1 MSCRDQDAGFT
12 LVELLVALVA
22 SSMLL
27 ASLSWAIA
35 TLGHDLRGRGEP
47 GPLAQIISATPTL
60 TQMLE
65 GAMLPGAE
73 GQEFEGT
80 ADQLVAIVPP
90 PLAAGP
96 VGPVALTLRAE
107 RDGRYQNL
115 VASMRPVDATASW
128 PAPQANGHLLVK
140 GAENIRFDYVARAD
154 SGRPQLPALIIIDFK
169 LKAETKRIA
178 IAPKRTSDG
187 SCRFDPIS
195 QACR

>member
-1 MSCRDQDAGFT
+1 MRCRDQDAGFT

-35 TLGHDLRGRGEP
+35 TLGHDLRGRHDT
-47 GPLAQIISATPTL
+47 GPLAQIISATPML

-73 GQEFEGT
+73 GQGFEGT
-80 ADQLVAIVPP
+80 ADQLTAIVPP

-96 VGPVALTLRAE
+96 VGPVALTLRTE

-115 VASMRPVDATASW
+115 VATLRPVDAAAPW
-128 PAPQANGHLLVK
+128 PESQARAHMLVK
-140 GAENIRFDYVARAD
+140 GTDDIAFDYVARAD
-154 SGRPQLPALIIIDFK
+154 TGHPQLPALITIEFK
-169 LKAETKRIA
+169 LKGETKRIA

>member
-1 MSCRDQDAGFT
+1 MKFRDQDDGFT
-12 LVELLVALVA
+12 LVELLVAHVA

-35 TLGHDLRGRGEP
+35 TLGRDLRGRSDT
-47 GPLAQIISATPTL
+47 GPLAQIISATPIL

-65 GAMLPGAE
+65 GAMLPGTD
-73 GQEFEGT
+73 GKGFEGT
-80 ADQLVAIVPP
+80 TDQLMAIVPP

-96 VGPVALTLRAE
+96 VGPVALTLRSQ
-107 RDGRYQNL
+107 RDGRFQNL
-115 VASMRPVDATASW
+115 VATLRPVDATAPWSSS
-128 PAPQANGHLLVK
+128 QASAHMLIK
-140 GAENIRFDYVARAD
+140 GTDDIRFDYVARAD
-154 SGRPQLPALIIIDFK
+154 SGRPQLPALITIEFK
-169 LKAETKRIA
+169 LKGETKRIA